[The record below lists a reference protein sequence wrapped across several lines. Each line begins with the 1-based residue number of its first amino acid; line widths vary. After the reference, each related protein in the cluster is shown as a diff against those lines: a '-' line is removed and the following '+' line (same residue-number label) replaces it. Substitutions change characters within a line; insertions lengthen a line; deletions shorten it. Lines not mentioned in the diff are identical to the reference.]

1 MSKNTHENSQR
12 VEQLDLFYPS
22 IWASSTV
29 FSLRPQCAIVLDDE
43 EREFLETVHL
53 FADSSHQTWSVS
65 RPINA
70 RSPVLRITLV
80 QTFYEFLND
89 DHYFLLMADGTV
101 RYKAIERTESNQV
114 ETSLMRATLK
124 GQNDAHLVAR
134 LANKLCNGANLAS
147 NRDIKS
153 ALREMKSRGRKRI
166 ALFANTTTKLEC
178 LRARHESLKL
188 AENQTVRDWISFHR
202 RLLNLKVLKAA
213 CKRTMFSMAAYN
225 ELTRATV
232 GSYEKIAESLRQ
244 NYALATASLY
254 AVNEPKPSRKFC
266 PDWAWQITAALRSI
280 DDAQVFKIAH
290 NLIPARK
297 STLSYIQKYTYAELG
312 PRAVDRLVA
321 YLEAIAFPHWP
332 PSYRVSVALVIAQE
346 ARTFE
351 VMLAGFT
358 RRDENNKKKLM
369 DAHIEGLRANAK
381 ELARNRWALPQDAK
395 KKIGS
400 IGQLYENVDPTRASS
415 AQHFLQVLDENGLCF
430 DSIFVVLLNLCKL
443 SPLNRCELFVR
454 VIESA
459 AKPAVVGYL
468 RQLTAQGTISPRRLI
483 KFLQV
488 ALPSFY
494 DQDLDSAPQ
503 LRLPTPYKEGY
514 FDLGE
519 ARYFVRPATTFAEV
533 RALGHEFENC
543 LRKDAQ
549 FVDIA
554 MLDVSIWVVREVYPI
569 ALANESMVDYS
580 SISLVSLRLTGTAE
594 DGLSIEQG
602 RAGRYVLQQVLGIK
616 NRDVDANHKAVANKL
631 LNAINGN
638 VGTLGRFWVLKQVIQ
653 EKLYQTVAQHVF
665 DTMQRRLIKLL
676 QKSKVY

>member
-1 MSKNTHENSQR
+1 
-12 VEQLDLFYPS
+12 LFCS
-22 IWASSTV
+22 FDEASGAD
-29 FSLRPQCAIVLDDE
+29 FRLRPQCAIVLDDE
-43 EREFLETVHL
+43 EREFLETAHL

-101 RYKAIERTESNQV
+101 RYKVIERTESNQV
-114 ETSLMRATLK
+114 ETYLMRATLK
-124 GQNDAHLVAR
+124 SQNDVHLVAR

-147 NRDIKS
+147 NRDIKN
-153 ALREMKSRGRKRI
+153 ALWEMKSRGRKRI
-166 ALFANTTTKLEC
+166 ALLANMTENVEF
-178 LRARHESLKL
+178 LRARHEELKL
-188 AENQTVRDWISFHR
+188 AENRTIREWLTYHKH
-202 RLLNLKVLKAA
+202 LLNSKILKSAS
-213 CKRTMFSMAAYN
+213 KRTMFSMAAYN
-225 ELTRATV
+225 VLARAAPSCYSTIT
-232 GSYEKIAESLRQ
+232 EALLQ
-244 NYALATASLY
+244 NYALVTASMY

-280 DDAQVFKIAH
+280 DDAPAFKISH

-297 STLSYIQKYTYAELG
+297 STLSYLQKHTYAELG

-332 PSYRVSVALVIAQE
+332 PSYRVSVALLIAQE

-351 VMLAGFT
+351 VMFTGFT
-358 RRDENNKKKLM
+358 SRDENNKKKLM

-381 ELARNRWALPQDAK
+381 ALSRNRWALPQDAK

-400 IGQLYENVDPTRASS
+400 IGHLYENADPTRASS
-415 AQHFLQVLDENGLCF
+415 AQHFLQVLVESGLCF
-430 DSIFVVLLNLCKL
+430 ETILVVLLNLCKL
-443 SPLNRCELFVR
+443 SPLHRCELFTR

-459 AKPAVVGYL
+459 TKPAAVGYVGGL
-468 RQLTAQGTISPRRLI
+468 AVRGAMSAGRLI

-488 ALPSFY
+488 AMPNFY
-494 DQDLDSAPQ
+494 YQELDSAPQ
-503 LRLPTPYKEGY
+503 LRLPTPHEGGD
-514 FDLGE
+514 FDIGK
-519 ARYFVRPATTFAEV
+519 ARYFVQPATSFSEV

-543 LRKDAQ
+543 LREDAQ

-554 MLDVSIWVVREVYPI
+554 MLDVSIWVVRKVYPI
-569 ALANESMVDYS
+569 ALANESIVDHS
-580 SISLVSLRLTGTAE
+580 SISLVSLRLTGIAE
-594 DGLSIEQG
+594 DGSSIEGG
-602 RAGRYVLQQVLGIK
+602 RAGRYVLQQVLGVK
-616 NRDVDANHKAVANKL
+616 NRDVDANHKAVVNKL

-638 VGTLGRFWVLKQVIQ
+638 VNTLRHFWVLKQKIQ
-653 EKLYQTVAQHVF
+653 DMVNETLAQHVF
-665 DTMQRRLIKLL
+665 DAKQRQLIDLL